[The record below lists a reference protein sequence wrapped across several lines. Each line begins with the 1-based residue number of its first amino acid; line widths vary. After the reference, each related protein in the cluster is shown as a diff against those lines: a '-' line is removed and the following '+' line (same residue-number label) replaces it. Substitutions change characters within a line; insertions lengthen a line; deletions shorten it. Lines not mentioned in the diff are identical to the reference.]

1 MADFYS
7 QMADMT
13 RDLLQPT
20 SEGGLGQ
27 GRLTMSREGEAVP
40 GANPWDPVV
49 PGERI
54 VEKLDGA
61 VRGID
66 KRMIGTEVGGV
77 VLMAS
82 DRQAICAAPV
92 MTWQPG
98 DTFAVDGKPVAPAMA
113 ENIRTVDEQFHDML
127 MSLMDAGALEINGQK
142 TVTEDNE
149 KCV

>member
-1 MADFYS
+1 MADFYA
-7 QMADMT
+7 QMADMA

-20 SEGGLGQ
+20 STGGLGQ
-27 GRLTMSREGEAVP
+27 GYLTISREGPSIP
-40 GANPWDPVV
+40 GSNPWDPVV

-82 DRQAICAAPV
+82 DLQAICAVPV

-98 DTFAVDGKPVAPAMA
+98 DTFAVDGKPVHVVAMETIPAA
-113 ENIRTVDEQFHDML
+113 GTPSAVRFIIR
-127 MSLMDAGALEINGQK
+127 SAGA
-142 TVTEDNE
+142 
-149 KCV
+149 

>member
-7 QMADMT
+7 QMADMA

-20 SEGGLGQ
+20 SSGGLGQ
-27 GRLTMSREGEAVP
+27 GHLTISREGEAVP
-40 GANPWDPVV
+40 GPNPWDPVV

-66 KRMIGTEVGGV
+66 KRMIGTEVGDV

-82 DRQAICAAPV
+82 DLQAICAVPV
-92 MTWQPG
+92 MVWQPG
-98 DTFAVDGKPVAPAMA
+98 DTFAVDGKPVHVIAMETIPAA
-113 ENIRTVDEQFHDML
+113 GTPSAVRFIIR
-127 MSLMDAGALEINGQK
+127 G
-142 TVTEDNE
+142 
-149 KCV
+149 

>member
-1 MADFYS
+1 MADFYADLAA
-7 QMADMT
+7 MA
-13 RDLLQPT
+13 RDLLKPT
-20 SEGGLGQ
+20 SSGGLGQ
-27 GRLTMSREGEAVP
+27 GHLTISREGP
-40 GANPWDPVV
+40 STPSANPWDPVV

-82 DRQAICAAPV
+82 DLQAICAVPV

-98 DTFAVDGKPVAPAMA
+98 DTFAVDGKPAHVVAMETIPAA
-113 ENIRTVDEQFHDML
+113 GTPSAVRFIIR
-127 MSLMDAGALEINGQK
+127 SAGA
-142 TVTEDNE
+142 
-149 KCV
+149 

>member
-7 QMADMT
+7 QMADMA

-20 SEGGLGQ
+20 SSGGLGQ
-27 GRLTMSREGEAVP
+27 GHLTISREGEAVP
-40 GANPWDPVV
+40 GPNPWDPVV

-66 KRMIGTEVGGV
+66 KRMIGTEVGDV

-82 DRQAICAAPV
+82 DRQAICAVPV

-98 DTFAVDGKPVAPAMA
+98 DTFAVDGKPVHVIAMETIPAA
-113 ENIRTVDEQFHDML
+113 GTPSAVRFIIR
-127 MSLMDAGALEINGQK
+127 G
-142 TVTEDNE
+142 
-149 KCV
+149 